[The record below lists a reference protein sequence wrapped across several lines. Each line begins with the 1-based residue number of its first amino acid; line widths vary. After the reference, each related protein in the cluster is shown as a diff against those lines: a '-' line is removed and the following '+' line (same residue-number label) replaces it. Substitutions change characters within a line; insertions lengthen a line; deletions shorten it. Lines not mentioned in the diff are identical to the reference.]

1 MKNTSSISK
10 AVIFMFS
17 GMSAVIKQLIP
28 RVLIIFLA
36 SILSHMAIA
45 ADQSSDVSLK
55 QSVNAAYI
63 PLADHYAA
71 LIAFEKY
78 RSKMKHADFTLSRMK
93 SWPLLRAYFLDG
105 QADMAFVMSPLAMDM
120 YRVSPTF
127 KWIGQMHRDG
137 NALAINDL
145 INQHV
150 NLPKKREDRHP
161 DEKVANAY
169 TKVKQQM
176 GRPSQV
182 GVPSLFSTHMVVLY
196 KYLKDHGKTLGI
208 GRGNDKDVIA
218 IAVAP
223 PKAPAFIKR
232 QNSKGIAAS
241 FEQSLPWADVVET
254 QNFGHVAWYSKDVL
268 PWPKG
273 HVECIALASDQAIKD
288 KRAAINEVI
297 YYIHQ
302 AGLDIEAARNEGGQ
316 AIIDIATMV
325 RKHIPEHNE
334 QAIIQS
340 LRIDLNVINYQNLNT
355 EKPGMKMIMDLAVEG
370 GILRSPIDLDAFT
383 DESFATA
390 ITIQ

>member
-1 MKNTSSISK
+1 MIKIGTNFRAVSSWILLAILCSQ
-10 AVIFMFS
+10 S
-17 GMSAVIKQLIP
+17 LIANAE
-28 RVLIIFLA
+28 RTN
-36 SILSHMAIA
+36 
-45 ADQSSDVSLK
+45 
-55 QSVNAAYI
+55 VNAAYI

-71 LIAFEKY
+71 LVAFEKY
-78 RSKMKHADFTLSRMK
+78 RDDMKIADFNITRMK
-93 SWPLLRAYFLDG
+93 SWPLLRGYFLEG

-127 KWIGQMHRDG
+127 KWVGQMHRDG

-150 NLPKKREDRHP
+150 NLPIKREDRVP

-169 TKVKQQM
+169 SQVKEMM

-182 GVPSLFSTHMVVLY
+182 GVPSLFATHMVVLY

-254 QNFGHVAWYSKDVL
+254 KNFGHVAWYSKDVL

-273 HVECIALASDQAIKD
+273 HVECIALASDEAIKN
-288 KRAAINEVI
+288 KHAAIKEVI
-297 YYIHQ
+297 YYIHK
-302 AGLDIEAARNEGGQ
+302 AGLDIEAARKQGGQ
-316 AIIDIATMV
+316 AMVEIAGMV
-325 RKHIPEHNE
+325 RKHIPEHNQE
-334 QAIIQS
+334 AIIQS
-340 LRIDLNVINYQNLNT
+340 LRIDLNVINYKNLNV
-355 EKPGMKMIMDLAVEG
+355 EKSGMKMIMDLAVEG
-370 GILRSPIDLDAFT
+370 EILRSPIDIEQFT
-383 DESFATA
+383 DSSFATK
-390 ITIQ
+390 ITVQ

>member
-1 MKNTSSISK
+1 ML
-10 AVIFMFS
+10 FS
-17 GMSAVIKQLIP
+17 PAGM
-28 RVLIIFLA
+28 
-36 SILSHMAIA
+36 A
-45 ADQSSDVSLK
+45 ADSRIN
-55 QSVNAAYI
+55 VNAAYI

-71 LIAFEKY
+71 LIAYEKY
-78 RSKMKHADFTLSRMK
+78 RGEMKVADFNITRMK
-93 SWPLLRAYFLDG
+93 SWPLLRGYFLDE

-127 KWIGQMHRDG
+127 KWVGQMHRDG

-150 NLPKKREDRHP
+150 NLPAKREDRVP
-161 DEKVANAY
+161 NEKVANAY
-169 TKVKQQM
+169 TKVKESM

-182 GVPSLFSTHMVVLY
+182 GVPSLFATHMVVLY

-208 GRGNDKDVIA
+208 GRGSDKDVIA

-254 QNFGHVAWYSKDVL
+254 KKFGHVAWYSKDVL

-273 HVECIALASDQAIKD
+273 HVECVALASDKAIKNKHQAIK
-288 KRAAINEVI
+288 EVI
-297 YYIHQ
+297 YYIHK
-302 AGLDIEAARNEGGQ
+302 AGLDIEAARKEGGQ

-325 RKHIPEHNE
+325 RKHIPEHNQE
-334 QAIIQS
+334 AIIQS
-340 LRIDLNVINYQNLNT
+340 LRIDLNVINYKNLNV

-370 GILRSPIDLDAFT
+370 GILRSPIDIDQFT
-383 DESFATA
+383 DPAFATK
-390 ITIQ
+390 ITEQ